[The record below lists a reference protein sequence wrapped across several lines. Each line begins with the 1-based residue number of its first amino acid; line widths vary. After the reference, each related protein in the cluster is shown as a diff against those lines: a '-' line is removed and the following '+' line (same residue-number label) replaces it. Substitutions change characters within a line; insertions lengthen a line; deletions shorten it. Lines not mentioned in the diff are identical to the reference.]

1 MARSR
6 AGSRT
11 FDEIDD
17 NGWGWA
23 IVRTVH
29 RGVAAGTVAL
39 ALALSACSITPEPPA
54 GSSGTA
60 TAGQSGHGGEQGA
73 EQTPTPTPTQRE
85 LPQGGTT
92 LFPTYRLVGYSG
104 IIGSGPGL
112 GRAGVGTIDDRM
124 KEILERAKPY
134 ATDGRRIM
142 PTLEYI
148 ATMVHPCR
156 NAPKC
161 RTRSTDAR
169 IQEHLDAVRKVNG
182 YLLLAI
188 QPGRSDFPTEVKAY
202 EKFLKEPDVGL
213 AMDPEW
219 RMGPNQEPMK
229 SFGSTSG
236 KELDAVNAYV
246 SKLVK
251 DNHLPEKV
259 VLYHMI
265 RTNWVRQPQDLKAHP
280 GVVNIVSVDGI
291 GSKAMKTETWKAIM
305 KVKPK
310 HVHPGFKLF
319 YTEDTAGAWKLMTPA
334 EVMALT
340 PTPEYVLY
348 E

>member
-1 MARSR
+1 MDVRDR
-6 AGSRT
+6 R
-11 FDEIDD
+11 D
-17 NGWGWA
+17 GWGWT
-23 IVRTVH
+23 IVRTVN
-29 RGVAAGTVAL
+29 RGVVVGVAALGL
-39 ALALSACSITPEPPA
+39 ALGSLSACSITPDTPA

-60 TAGQSGHGGEQGA
+60 AALQPGQSGESGEG
-73 EQTPTPTPTQRE
+73 ESSPSPTPTQRE

-112 GRAGVGTIDDRM
+112 GRAGVGDVDERM
-124 KEILERAKPY
+124 TELLERAKPF
-134 ATDGRRIM
+134 ATDGRKIM

-161 RTRSTDAR
+161 RTRSSDEK
-169 IQEHLDAVRKVNG
+169 IQEHLDAVRKVDG
-182 YLLLAI
+182 ILLLAI

-213 AMDPEW
+213 ALDPEW

-236 KELDAVNAYV
+236 KELNETAKYLSD
-246 SKLVK
+246 LVAA
-251 DNHLPEKV
+251 NHLPEKV
-259 VLYHMI
+259 MLYHMI
-265 RTNWVRQPQDLKAHP
+265 RTNWVRQPQDLKPHP
-280 GVVNIVSVDGI
+280 GITQIVSVDGI
-291 GSKAMKTETWKAIM
+291 GSKAMKTETWNAIM

-319 YTEDTAGAWKLMTPA
+319 YTEDTAGAWKLMTPT
-334 EVMALT
+334 EVMTLK

>member
-1 MARSR
+1 MTTSR
-6 AGSRT
+6 RPAALVLMS
-11 FDEIDD
+11 
-17 NGWGWA
+17 A
-23 IVRTVH
+23 CA
-29 RGVAAGTVAL
+29 VATTL
-39 ALALSACSITPEPPA
+39 ALGACSIAPENA
-54 GSSGTA
+54 AANGTA
-60 TAGQSGHGGEQGA
+60 AQQEQSPTP
-73 EQTPTPTPTQRE
+73 TPTPTPTQQE
-85 LPQGGTT
+85 LPGGGQQ

-112 GRAGVGTIDDRM
+112 GRAGVGDIDERM
-124 KEILERAKPY
+124 KEIIERAKPY
-134 ATDGRRIM
+134 ATDGRKIM

-148 ATMVHPCR
+148 ATMVHPCK

-161 RTRSTDAR
+161 RTRSTDEK
-169 IQEHLDAVRKVNG
+169 IQAHLDAVRKVDG

-188 QPGRSDFPTEVKAY
+188 QPGRADFPTEVKAY

-219 RMGPNQEPMK
+219 RMGPNQEPMRT
-229 SFGSTSG
+229 FGSTSG
-236 KELDAVNAYV
+236 KELNEVNAYI

-251 DNHLPEKV
+251 DNYLPEKV

-265 RTNWVRQPQDLKAHP
+265 RTNWVRQPEDLKQHP

-291 GSKAMKTETWKAIM
+291 GSKEMKTETWNAIM
-305 KVKPK
+305 KVKPA
-310 HVHPGFKLF
+310 HVRPGFKLF
-319 YTEDTAGAWKLMTPA
+319 YEEDTERSSWKLMKPA
-334 EVMALT
+334 EVLALT